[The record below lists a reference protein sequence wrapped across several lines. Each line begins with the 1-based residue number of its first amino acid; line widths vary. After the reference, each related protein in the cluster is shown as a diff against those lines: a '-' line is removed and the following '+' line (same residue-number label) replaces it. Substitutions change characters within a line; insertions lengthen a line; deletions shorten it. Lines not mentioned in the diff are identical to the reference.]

1 MIILPSSNYYVFNEN
16 MKALH
21 VMLIK
26 MNMYYPQESFFQD
39 IELLQK
45 HGIVSKMQAVLHNVV
60 M

>member
-16 MKALH
+16 MEALH

-26 MNMYYPQESFFQD
+26 MNIYYPQESFFQD

-45 HGIVSKMQAVLHNVV
+45 HGIVSKMQAV
-60 M
+60 